1 MTEEEEYMCV
11 VRTEENENANVL
23 YEISRKIIVKSVQ
36 EPRINRNSSFFKKLD
51 NDVSWIWSWIM
62 QAFYCPEQSLKS
74 MKSSPEYI

>member
-51 NDVSWIWSWIM
+51 NDVS
-62 QAFYCPEQSLKS
+62 
-74 MKSSPEYI
+74 